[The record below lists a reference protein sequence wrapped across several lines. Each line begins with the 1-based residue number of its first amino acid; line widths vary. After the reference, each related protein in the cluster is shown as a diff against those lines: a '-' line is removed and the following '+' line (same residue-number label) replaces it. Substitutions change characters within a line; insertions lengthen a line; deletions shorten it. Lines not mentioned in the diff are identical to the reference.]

1 MNPFKEGDVIRRTHN
16 NLPHMQSDSIHTVT
30 RVDNLVVFLEGQV
43 GSFHSSYFQHWTPK
57 EPLREPHPHAD
68 VICHHVNGGDIEY
81 LDVHEIWMPVLHWA
95 TRVNS
100 GLGERFMT
108 STKYRIKPELT
119 EREVE
124 IVRIEEAITKLSDDL
139 YSLKMGG

>member
-1 MNPFKEGDVIRRTHN
+1 
-16 NLPHMQSDSIHTVT
+16 
-30 RVDNLVVFLEGQV
+30 
-43 GSFHSSYFQHWTPK
+43 
-57 EPLREPHPHAD
+57 
-68 VICHHVNGGDIEY
+68 
-81 LDVHEIWMPVLHWA
+81 
-95 TRVNS
+95 
-100 GLGERFMT
+100 MT